1 MSQIDEVSKITGK
14 EYPLRKIFSSDFEYY
29 IPAYQ
34 RPYAWTEAETGTLFD
49 DLYDFYQTET
59 NDNYFLGSVVL
70 IKNENDRHSDVI
82 DGQQRITTLSIL
94 FSALSTVFKA
104 ENRKSDCKKYL
115 QESGSEV
122 EGVEPQPRLF
132 LRDKDQSFFNKYIQ
146 EVNLEELLS
155 IDQAKLDTEA
165 KKHIQSNCKVLIDRL
180 TDSFKDDEALLGFT
194 KFLLN
199 RCYLVVVYTPNK
211 DSAFRV
217 FSVMNSRGLDLLPTD
232 IIKSETIGKLE
243 DSEQEKYTQIWEEL
257 ENQTGREGFN
267 EVFTHTRTIFAK
279 ERPKKNLLEEF
290 REYVSKVVEP
300 KKLIDDYLV
309 PYTNAYYQI
318 KNKLFSSTENADEIN
333 RYLAWLNKTN
343 NYDWMPPAIE
353 FFTKHQND
361 SSYILWFVRKLE
373 RLASFMLVTAQ
384 DVNQRMDR
392 YKWVLVEID
401 NGTDTLDN
409 PIKNIELTEW
419 EKEQFKKALDGDV
432 YLMPSI
438 RRNFI
443 IQRLDSFVSDGGAS
457 YDSKI
462 FTIEHVLPQNPA
474 ADSKWMQDW
483 SETKHKL
490 WLNRIAN
497 LVPLTRQR
505 NSAAQNYDFDTKK
518 TKYFLSKSGTSSYSL
533 TTQVINQASW
543 TPEIVEQR
551 QSDLME
557 KFIEKWDL
565 KETDTVVYETEYMLA
580 GRGGNA
586 KGFPLADDKFVVR
599 KGSKIS
605 EVVTDS
611 FQPAYAEQRKQL
623 IEEGVIKDGEFTCD
637 YEFNSPSTAA
647 IIILGRSA
655 NGRREWRLLDGRSL
669 GRS

>member
-146 EVNLEELLS
+146 EVNLEDLLS

-361 SSYILWFVRKLE
+361 SSYILWFV
-373 RLASFMLVTAQ
+373 
-384 DVNQRMDR
+384 
-392 YKWVLVEID
+392 
-401 NGTDTLDN
+401 
-409 PIKNIELTEW
+409 IKI
-419 EKEQFKKALDGDV
+419 
-432 YLMPSI
+432 
-438 RRNFI
+438 
-443 IQRLDSFVSDGGAS
+443 
-457 YDSKI
+457 
-462 FTIEHVLPQNPA
+462 
-474 ADSKWMQDW
+474 
-483 SETKHKL
+483 
-490 WLNRIAN
+490 
-497 LVPLTRQR
+497 
-505 NSAAQNYDFDTKK
+505 
-518 TKYFLSKSGTSSYSL
+518 
-533 TTQVINQASW
+533 
-543 TPEIVEQR
+543 
-551 QSDLME
+551 
-557 KFIEKWDL
+557 
-565 KETDTVVYETEYMLA
+565 
-580 GRGGNA
+580 
-586 KGFPLADDKFVVR
+586 
-599 KGSKIS
+599 
-605 EVVTDS
+605 
-611 FQPAYAEQRKQL
+611 
-623 IEEGVIKDGEFTCD
+623 
-637 YEFNSPSTAA
+637 
-647 IIILGRSA
+647 
-655 NGRREWRLLDGRSL
+655 
-669 GRS
+669 